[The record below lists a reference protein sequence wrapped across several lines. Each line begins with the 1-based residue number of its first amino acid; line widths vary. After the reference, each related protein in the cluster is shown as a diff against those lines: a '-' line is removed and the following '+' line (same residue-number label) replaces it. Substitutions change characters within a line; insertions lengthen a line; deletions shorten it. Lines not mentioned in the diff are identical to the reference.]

1 MILVD
6 TSVLIDFFKGGKN
19 DSAQKFRRVLERRI
33 PFGINSFIYQE
44 ILQGAKS
51 EKEYELL
58 KHCLMKRHF
67 YHPKHPIDS
76 FEKAARIYLDCR
88 KKGITVRSTIDCII
102 AQTAI
107 EHNLMLLHNDKDFEA
122 ISGVI
127 PSLQFYCD
135 T

>member
-6 TSVLIDFFKGGKN
+6 TSVLIAFFKGEKN
-19 DSAQKFRRVLERRI
+19 ESAQKFRKVLDKKI
-33 PFGINSFIYQE
+33 PFGINAFIYQE

-58 KHCLMKRHF
+58 KHYLVNRRF

-76 FEKAARIYLDCR
+76 FEKAARIYFDCR
-88 KKGITVRSTIDCII
+88 KKGITIRSTIDCVI

-107 EHNLMLLHNDKDFEA
+107 EYDLLLLHNDKDFEA
-122 ISGVI
+122 M
-127 PSLQFYCD
+127 
-135 T
+135 